1 MVNFKEG
8 KLIVDI
14 EKSRKSLSVTRK
26 AAILSRL
33 YLIAVLGIILT
44 AAVGCAGVTKGP
56 VLLRVSEDR
65 AALMWETE
73 VEGPGNVLY
82 GKGNVLDRE
91 VTTEPIQVE
100 YGSNKKAAFIHKT
113 WLENLQ
119 PGQAYSY
126 RVASEKIPVLQRIAT
141 LGRSRVQSKVYEF
154 RTVPDDT
161 NEVTFLVYGDT
172 RTKPKVHRRVVEQM
186 LDKKADF
193 VVHSGDLV
201 SSGDNYEQFGPQFFE
216 PVKGLAETVPFY
228 IAKGNH
234 EGKKGNYEKLL
245 VPDGRTNTFG
255 VDYGPVHVFC
265 VDNYSSGLTDRELL
279 KQIADDARKSNARWK
294 FVSYHKPSLNL
305 GGHWSDWG
313 YPDALRLLSEAGVDF
328 VLTGHSH
335 QYERFWP
342 IAPPAGADGAYV
354 THITCGGGGAP
365 LYGVKTSLYH
375 AKATA
380 ENHFCFFNIN
390 DNKLTMDTFD
400 IDGKVID
407 HLEIIKTD
415 GRLNKQYLWTAI
427 PMAAVRLHQD
437 LYRAKPKQLSKKPKK
452 DRPFNVTYKLSV
464 PALGE
469 PAKMTFKLHCNK
481 GTYRLQG
488 PKTLTIP
495 KEGGT
500 FNVELTATPLVDVK
514 VPKNKKPI
522 VPELRL
528 ECHYEIGR
536 VKEHISHSI
545 IAKL

>member
-1 MVNFKEG
+1 M
-8 KLIVDI
+8 DI

-33 YLIAVLGIILT
+33 YLIAVLGVILT

-100 YGSNKKAAFIHKT
+100 YGINKKVAFIHKT

-119 PGQAYSY
+119 PGQTYSY
-126 RVASEKIPVLQRIAT
+126 RVTSQRTPVLQRIAT
-141 LGRSRVQSKVYEF
+141 LGRSRVQSKVYKF
-154 RTVPDDT
+154 HTVPDDT
-161 NEVTFLVYGDT
+161 NEVTFLVYGDSRT
-172 RTKPKVHRRVVEQM
+172 RPEVHRRVVEQM

-201 SSGDNYEQFGPQFFE
+201 SSGDKYEQFGPQFFG
-216 PVKGLAETVPFY
+216 PVKGLAETIPFH
-228 IAKGNH
+228 ISKGNH
-234 EGKKGNYEKLL
+234 EGKKGNFEKLL
-245 VPDGRTNTFG
+245 VPDGRTNIFG
-255 VDYGPVHVFC
+255 FDYGPVHVFC

-279 KQIADDARKSNARWK
+279 KQIADDARKSRAQWK
-294 FVSYHKPSLNL
+294 LVSFHKPSLNF

-313 YPDALRLLSEAGVDF
+313 YPDALRILSEAGVDF
-328 VLTGHSH
+328 VMTGHSH
-335 QYERFWP
+335 HYERFRP
-342 IAPPAGADGAYV
+342 VAPPPGTEGSYV

-365 LYGVKTSLYH
+365 HHDVNPCLYH
-375 AKATA
+375 AKASIV
-380 ENHFCFFNIN
+380 NHFCLFKIK
-390 DNKLTMDTFD
+390 DNRLTMDTFD
-400 IDGKVID
+400 IEGNIID
-407 HLEIIKTD
+407 HLEINKSNSQ
-415 GRLNKQYLWTAI
+415 LNEQYLWTAI

-437 LYRAKPKQLSKKPKK
+437 LHRAEPKQLSKKPKK

-481 GTYRLQG
+481 GTYRLPE

-500 FNVELTATPLVDVK
+500 FNVELTVTPLVDVK
-514 VPKNKKPI
+514 VPNKKPI

>member
-1 MVNFKEG
+1 LVNFKEG

-514 VPKNKKPI
+514 VPNNKKPI